1 MMVASEADVAWWPP
15 TFSPS
20 PLSRRWLAW
29 WIVHVESQSTFFSS
43 SVRIFSSVSGIA
55 GARESRGH
63 ILFQRIANSEWRMEN
78 RGRSLFAT
86 RYSLFA
92 IRSAPIARTDARHA
106 AARGAAPGHGAH
118 AVRAAGPVRE
128 GGEQRAETEAA

>member
-1 MMVASEADVAWWPP
+1 MMVASEADDAWWPP

-63 ILFQRIANSEWRMEN
+63 ILFQRIANSEWRMAN
-78 RGRSLFAT
+78 GKPRSFSIRYSLLAT

-92 IRSAPIARTDARHA
+92 IRSPPIARTDARHA

-128 GGEQRAETEAA
+128 GGE